1 MNIENFKNNWRF
13 YNGFE
18 GETEI
23 ILTIVQNKDFN
34 IHIWEG
40 YFDSIF
46 GDPVL
51 DGGGWNG
58 FTRDYNQMERSFG
71 NDDYMIKNA
80 DEYFH
85 DLLIYKD
92 KKYEYPEINQCYELL
107 RDFLKF
113 ASDNGCYIHVH
124 VF

>member
-13 YNGFE
+13 YDGFE

-23 ILTIVQNKDFN
+23 ILAIVQNKNLN

-46 GDPVL
+46 GSPVL
-51 DGGGWNG
+51 DGGGWRG

-71 NDDYMIKNA
+71 NDDYVIKNI

-85 DLLIYKD
+85 DFLIYAD
-92 KKYEYPEINQCYELL
+92 KNYDDPEIAECYRLL

-113 ASDNGCYIHVH
+113 AMDNNYYIYVH